1 MFRQREIEK
10 AIRAVYP
17 DLDKFS
23 LTVSVKKDR
32 LFATGS
38 YIINL
43 TKDQR
48 KIRFK
53 LNREEVIICLEGNR
67 CQRLNEEFTKFI
79 RQFIDEK
86 YALPE
91 SG

>member
-23 LTVSVKKDR
+23 LIVSVKKDR
-32 LFATGS
+32 LFAPGG

-43 TKDQR
+43 AKDQR

-53 LNREEVIICLEGNR
+53 LDREEVIICLEGNR

>member
-32 LFATGS
+32 LFAPGG
-38 YIINL
+38 YVINL
-43 TKDQR
+43 AKDQR

-53 LNREEVIICLEGNR
+53 LDREEVMICLEGNR

>member
-17 DLDKFS
+17 DLDKFG

-32 LFATGS
+32 LFAAGS
-38 YIINL
+38 YVINL

-53 LNREEVIICLEGNR
+53 LNREEVIICLEG
-67 CQRLNEEFTKFI
+67 
-79 RQFIDEK
+79 
-86 YALPE
+86 
-91 SG
+91 